1 MRMQCAEP
9 SLSAPAREQPGGSP
23 AGAQSPAVTTMKS
36 VMEAKVRDLQNQLE
50 YLRAQLAS
58 ELMCKVRVSRECLSP
73 FRRGCMLDLCLRS
86 LLHLQEE
93 LGRNLAIVT
102 EEFAGAKREWQ
113 SSLEASTELKRR
125 ELSEVGACHAL
136 HRLRS
141 RDTLR

>member
-58 ELMCKVRVSRECLSP
+58 ELICKVRVSRECLSP
-73 FRRGCMLDLCLRS
+73 FRRGCMLDLAAS
-86 LLHLQEE
+86 L
-93 LGRNLAIVT
+93 
-102 EEFAGAKREWQ
+102 AGGARPQSRYCHRRVCWRE
-113 SSLEASTELKRR
+113 A
-125 ELSEVGACHAL
+125 
-136 HRLRS
+136 
-141 RDTLR
+141 